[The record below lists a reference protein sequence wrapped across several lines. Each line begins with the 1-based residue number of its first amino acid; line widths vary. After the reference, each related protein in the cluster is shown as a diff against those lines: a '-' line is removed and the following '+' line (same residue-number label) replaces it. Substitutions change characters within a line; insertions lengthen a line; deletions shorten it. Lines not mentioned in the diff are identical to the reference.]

1 MEQTTL
7 SLSGWC
13 KFGHYDAA
21 FGWGKPAWVSSY
33 AWVTLD
39 EQEMAILEANPE
51 IPTLQRNSF

>member
-1 MEQTTL
+1 L
-7 SLSGWC
+7 SDGIQ
-13 KFGHYDAA
+13 
-21 FGWGKPAWVSSY
+21 

>member
-33 AWVTLD
+33 GFRVNTFKF
-39 EQEMAILEANPE
+39 I
-51 IPTLQRNSF
+51 F

>member
-33 AWVTLD
+33 GFTVNTFKMISFYFLKIIFKIN
-39 EQEMAILEANPE
+39 ILK
-51 IPTLQRNSF
+51 